1 MNSQEMYTAI
11 NKGVPCY
18 SIIELDVNTIINEC
32 AFDKQRLQEEMSL
45 VKELYRS
52 YFIER
57 MGFVKAK
64 EYFFDKFRIM
74 TSFQNAES
82 QIYISPIP
90 YIEKLKRL
98 LNLNNQS
105 NDFNDEQLYKEL
117 MGRVELLKKIT
128 TSEELKMNFPLI
140 YEDYLLAIDSYPKIK
155 RYEMLHRNDDNEEIK
170 NKINNQ
176 YRMFRLHG
184 LHTLFDQFIKRQG
197 QLYRNFVVRRQFI
210 EGYANRHP
218 LDFSM
223 FTGLDKA
230 KFELYLADKYL
241 TKAIESTDDKEK
253 QECVFYLATY
263 IRETKVSDITIRN
276 DQGKQISFDYI
287 VRRYK
292 KFLQQNHSIRPI
304 DEPRENFKNY
314 NVRHVIN
321 HVNKYFFTDVNWQI
335 VPPGKEEELDRE
347 VIESLNRA
355 YNYLSPEEREAKIL
369 ERYRIYE
376 RKKHYFENSGY
387 VHKIYGINT
396 FAGYIAYIYPNGE
409 ILMEKYFDDQ
419 ANCRPTQG
427 EAIYNVKVADFERL
441 SRLAKPVL
449 MKEPTCARIIHRGE
463 WEEKADIIVNR
474 PATKETEES
483 VKKLILELQTKRTK

>member
-18 SIIELDVNTIINEC
+18 VTIELDVNTIINEC
-32 AFDKQRLQEEMSL
+32 AFDKQQLENEMSL
-45 VKELYRS
+45 IKELYRS

-74 TSFQNAES
+74 TSFRDAES
-82 QIYISPIP
+82 KIYISPIP
-90 YIEKLKRL
+90 YVQKLKEL
-98 LNLNNQS
+98 LNITEES
-105 NDFNDEQLYKEL
+105 VDFNDEKLCQKLKD
-117 MGRVELLKKIT
+117 RVEELSKIT
-128 TSEELKMNFPLI
+128 TPEELKVMFPLI
-140 YEDYLLAIDSYPKIK
+140 YEDYLLSIDSYPKIK
-155 RYEMLHRNDDNEEIK
+155 RYELLHKNDTDEEIK

-184 LHTLFDQFIKRQG
+184 LHTIFDKFIKRQT

-210 EGYANRHP
+210 EGYTNRHP
-218 LDFSM
+218 IDFSM

-241 TKAIESTDDKEK
+241 SKAISSKEKREK
-253 QECVFYLATY
+253 QECIYYIATY
-263 IRETKVSDITIRN
+263 IRETKVSNITIKN
-276 DQGKQISFDYI
+276 DEGKPISFDNI

-292 KFLQQNHSIRPI
+292 RFLQNNQSIRPI
-304 DEPRENFKNY
+304 DEPRENFKGY
-314 NVRHVIN
+314 QVRHVTN

-335 VPPGKEEELDRE
+335 VPPGKEEDLDRK
-347 VIESLNRA
+347 VIDSLNRA
-355 YNYLSPEEREAKIL
+355 YNYLNPQEREAKIL
-369 ERYRIYE
+369 ERYHTYE
-376 RKKHYFENSGY
+376 RKKQYFENSGY
-387 VHKIYGINT
+387 ADKVYGINT

-427 EAIYNVKVADFERL
+427 EAIYNVKVYDFERL
-441 SRLAKPVL
+441 SRLEKPVL
-449 MKEPTCARIIHRGE
+449 MKEPGCLRIIHRGD
-463 WEEKADIIVNR
+463 WESRADKIIS
-474 PATKETEES
+474 KESTPESEES
-483 VKKLILELQTKRTK
+483 VKKLMFELKTKRR

>member
-45 VKELYRS
+45 IKELYRS
-52 YFIER
+52 YFIEK
-57 MGFVKAK
+57 MEFVKAK
-64 EYFFDKFRIM
+64 EYFLDKFRIM
-74 TSFQNAES
+74 TSFKNAES
-82 QIYISPIP
+82 NIYISPIP
-90 YIEKLKRL
+90 YIEKLKRI
-98 LNLNNQS
+98 LNVTDES
-105 NDFNDEQLYKEL
+105 VDFNDESLYQKLKDRVAEL
-117 MGRVELLKKIT
+117 SKIT
-128 TSEELKMNFPLI
+128 TPEELKIKFPLI

-155 RYEMLHRNDDNEEIK
+155 RYEMLHRHDEDEDVKSNISR
-170 NKINNQ
+170 Q

-184 LHTLFDQFIKRQG
+184 LHTLFDRFIKKQSTM
-197 QLYRNFVVRRQFI
+197 YRNFAVRRQFI

-241 TKAIESTDDKEK
+241 TRAIESTDDKEK

-263 IRETKVSDITIRN
+263 IRETKVSATTIKN
-276 DQGKQISFDYI
+276 DEGKQISFDYI

-292 KFLQQNHSIRPI
+292 RFLQQNHSIRPI

-355 YNYLSPEEREAKIL
+355 YNYLSPEERETKIL
-369 ERYRIYE
+369 ERYCIYE
-376 RKKHYFENSGY
+376 RKKRYFENSGY
-387 VHKIYGINT
+387 AHKIYGINT

>member
-45 VKELYRS
+45 IKELYRS
-52 YFIER
+52 YFIEK
-57 MGFVKAK
+57 MEFVKAK
-64 EYFFDKFRIM
+64 EYFLDKFRIM
-74 TSFQNAES
+74 TSFKNAES
-82 QIYISPIP
+82 NIYISPIP
-90 YIEKLKRL
+90 YIEKLKRI
-98 LNLNNQS
+98 LNVTDES
-105 NDFNDEQLYKEL
+105 VDFNDESLYQKLKDRVAEL
-117 MGRVELLKKIT
+117 SKIT
-128 TSEELKMNFPLI
+128 TPEELKIKFPLI

-155 RYEMLHRNDDNEEIK
+155 RYEMLHRHDEDEDVKSNISR
-170 NKINNQ
+170 Q

-184 LHTLFDQFIKRQG
+184 LHTLFDRFIKKQSTM
-197 QLYRNFVVRRQFI
+197 YRNFAVRRQFI

-241 TKAIESTDDKEK
+241 TRAIESTDDKEK

-263 IRETKVSDITIRN
+263 IRETKVSATTIKN
-276 DQGKQISFDYI
+276 DEGKQISFDYI

-292 KFLQQNHSIRPI
+292 RFLQQNHSIRPI

-335 VPPGKEEELDRE
+335 VPPGKEDELDRE

-355 YNYLSPEEREAKIL
+355 YNYLSPEERETKIL
-369 ERYRIYE
+369 ERYCIYE
-376 RKKHYFENSGY
+376 RKKRYFENSGY
-387 VHKIYGINT
+387 AHKIYGINT